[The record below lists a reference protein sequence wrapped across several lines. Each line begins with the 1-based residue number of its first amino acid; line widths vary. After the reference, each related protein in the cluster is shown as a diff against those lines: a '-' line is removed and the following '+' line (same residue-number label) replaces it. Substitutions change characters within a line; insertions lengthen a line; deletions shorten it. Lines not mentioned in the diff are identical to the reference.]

1 MTTPT
6 AKNIVGVDI
15 GGANLKYAGTNR
27 VAVSRAFPLW
37 RQSKQLVDALAEDLG
52 RMNKIDA
59 LAVTMTGELADCF
72 VDRAIGVDHI
82 VSHTCQAAAQLGIDQ
97 VAFYA
102 VDGRFRDADQARRDV
117 DLVAAANWHALAS
130 FVAGEIMSD
139 GTLIDI
145 GSTTCDIIPIADG
158 HVATA
163 AKSDYDRLQEGS
175 LVYVGCRRTPV
186 CALVDRLRFRD
197 RDLSVMNEV
206 FATIDDARIVLGTV
220 AEDADDN
227 DTADGMPRSRDCAA
241 NRLSRMI
248 GLDRRTVSAMD
259 ARQLA
264 CEVVLSAKRLLSDAM
279 QKIPKTSTV
288 VISGHGQDLVDLAD
302 DKTVLRLSEHLGS
315 AVARCAPS
323 YAVAN
328 LYCAEIRAA
337 GN

>member
-1 MTTPT
+1 MTTRA
-6 AKNIVGVDI
+6 AKHIVGVDI
-15 GGANLKYAGTNR
+15 GGANLKYAATNR

-37 RQSKQLVDALAEDLG
+37 RQPKQLVDALAEDLG

-82 VSHTCQAAAQLGIDQ
+82 VSHTCQAAAQLGVDQ
-97 VAFYA
+97 VGFYGI
-102 VDGRFRDADQARRDV
+102 DGRFRDADQARHHV

-145 GSTTCDIIPIADG
+145 GSTTTDIIPIADRR
-158 HVATA
+158 VATA
-163 AKSDYDRLQEGS
+163 ATSDYDRLAEGS

-197 RDLSVMNEV
+197 REVSVMNEV

-220 AEDADDN
+220 PEDAEDN
-227 DTADGMPRSRDCAA
+227 DTADGMPRTREFAA

-248 GLDRRTVSAMD
+248 GLDRRTVSAVD
-259 ARQLA
+259 ARELA
-264 CEVVLSAKRLLSDAM
+264 RDVVLSA
-279 QKIPKTSTV
+279 QTT
-288 VISGHGQDLVDLAD
+288 AD
-302 DKTVLRLSEHLGS
+302 GRS
-315 AVARCAPS
+315 A
-323 YAVAN
+323 
-328 LYCAEIRAA
+328 
-337 GN
+337 